1 MEKVAGGVGWIEKQG
16 ERGGV
21 FVFDGAACPFHSLAI
36 IILVWLKEM
45 DQEKSSN
52 EMISLQDRSRYS
64 DNGSLTKL
72 WVFESGDFEE
82 EEAYILQT
90 GFKDDHEV
98 DLNYLIELGLSKNE
112 AIIGPEVVTKQYQG
126 LEYEKFK
133 DN

>member
-1 MEKVAGGVGWIEKQG
+1 
-16 ERGGV
+16 
-21 FVFDGAACPFHSLAI
+21 
-36 IILVWLKEM
+36 M
-45 DQEKSSN
+45 DQEKSRN
-52 EMISLQDRSRYS
+52 EIISLQDRSRYS

-112 AIIGPEVVTKQYQG
+112 AIIGPEIISKEYQG
-126 LEYEKFK
+126 LEYEEFK